1 MYRPLASLLRCAGS
15 IARQSGKTGSLA
27 RQSAPAG
34 INCPSS
40 FRQFQ
45 TTSMLRYDQELFS
58 AKFEADGGFKKFFI
72 DLKEG
77 KEKYVKISEVSNG
90 KRATMIVDLKNL
102 SMFTSKLMVA
112 EGGGDVGTLK
122 NEKKSYDFKKV
133 ITDHGSFVEVTEQ
146 GERRYKVFLT
156 SETVP
161 EIIKT
166 LVEIDDKFSE
176 GNAVRP
182 SGLS

>member
-1 MYRPLASLLRCAGS
+1 MYRPIASLLRCAGS
-15 IARQSGKTGSLA
+15 IARQSGKTVSIA

-40 FRQFQ
+40 FRQLQ
-45 TTSMLRYDQELFS
+45 TSSMLQYDKELFS
-58 AKFEADGGFKKFFI
+58 FNIRDTEGGKKYFI

-90 KRATMIVDLKNL
+90 KRATMMVNLKDL

-112 EGGGDVGTLK
+112 EGGEEMVGTLK
-122 NEKKSYDFKKV
+122 TEWKSYDFKKV
-133 ITDHGSFVEVTEQ
+133 ITDQGSFVEVTEN
-146 GERRYKVFLT
+146 GEKKYKVFLT

-161 EIIKT
+161 EIIQT
-166 LVEIDDKFSE
+166 LVKIDDKFS
-176 GNAVRP
+176 
-182 SGLS
+182 